1 MLQGPQEERLSGP
14 SLFTARR
21 RGSTGSLLVPGL
33 CKALEI
39 SLPPRSPRISQPMLV
54 TFDISCGDDLLPGH
68 TFVARG
74 LADEG
79 RSRDDL
85 RGAQTLHDECQMVD
99 LVYELVPGVEAAEAP
114 TDKSRPFT
122 VDATFG
128 ADVPLSWSTGGTGPD
143 GSGGPCW
150 IEIYRWGASTVGGL
164 GPWPVPD
171 GAQHLTFWLH
181 AADDY
186 KCRGALRVD
195 LSSHAVRWD
204 PIETIS

>member
-1 MLQGPQEERLSGP
+1 M
-14 SLFTARR
+14 
-21 RGSTGSLLVPGL
+21 
-33 CKALEI
+33 

-74 LADEG
+74 LADGG

-85 RGAQTLHDECQMVD
+85 SSGDQTLHDECQMVD

-114 TDKSRPFT
+114 ADQSQPFT
-122 VDATFG
+122 VDATYG
-128 ADVPLSWSTGGTGPD
+128 ADVPLRWSTGGTGPD
-143 GSGGPCW
+143 GLGGPCW
-150 IEIYRWGASTVGGL
+150 IETYRGGASTVGGL

-181 AADDY
+181 AATGSY
-186 KCRGALRVD
+186 ECRGALSVD
-195 LSSHAVRWD
+195 LTHRTGRWD
-204 PIETIS
+204 PIGTIST

>member
-1 MLQGPQEERLSGP
+1 M
-14 SLFTARR
+14 
-21 RGSTGSLLVPGL
+21 
-33 CKALEI
+33 

-99 LVYELVPGVEAAEAP
+99 LVYELVPGVEAAEAA

-122 VDATFG
+122 VDATYG

-143 GSGGPCW
+143 GFGGPCW
-150 IEIYRWGASTVGGL
+150 IEMYRGGASTVGGL

-181 AADDY
+181 AATGDY

-204 PIETIS
+204 PSRRSQAEAQHPR